1 MLRDL
6 LTLILAAGLM
16 GSLIG
21 CKGHVSPIPETDAK
35 AFGDYWFSGKAEISS
50 YALSQSRYGST
61 HDGNTVMVFV
71 AEDFSKAKH
80 VKLDE
85 PAKHQS
91 DAVKVLKL
99 NTSKKFITGVY
110 DYSMMSSVYMP
121 VDHEEHPHSLKLT
134 SGTQEWC
141 GQTFMQANW
150 KGNRY
155 EIQQMSYFESE
166 GDSKI
171 NLSNGLLED
180 ELWTLIRI
188 APNTLPIG
196 EVKMIASSFYIRLS
210 HKENKV
216 YDALASLD
224 TIDTNYLYT
233 IQYPDLKR
241 TLEIEFEKSFPYR
254 IMGWTEVYGE
264 NEVTTGK
271 LLNSIMSA
279 YWEHNRPAD
288 EVLRDD
294 LDLIH

>member
-1 MLRDL
+1 MLQNFFKL
-6 LTLILAAGLM
+6 VFVAGLLV
-16 GSLIG
+16 SLVS
-21 CKGHVSPIPETDAK
+21 CKRHVSPIPEIDAR
-35 AFGDYWFSGKAEISS
+35 AFGDYWYSGKAEISS
-50 YALSQSRYGST
+50 YALSQSRYGT
-61 HDGNTVMVFV
+61 LHDGNTVMVFV
-71 AEDFSKAKH
+71 AEDFSKSKH

-99 NTSKKFITGVY
+99 NTSKKFITGIY
-110 DYSMMSSVYMP
+110 DYSMMSSVFMP
-121 VDHEEHPHSLKLT
+121 IDHAQHPHSLKLT
-134 SGTQEWC
+134 SSIQEWC

-196 EVKMIASSFYIRLS
+196 EVKMIASSFYLRLS

-216 YDALASLD
+216 YDALTSLD
-224 TIDTNYLYT
+224 TIGLDYLYT
-233 IQYPDLKR
+233 IHYPELKR

-254 IMGWTEVYGE
+254 IMGWKESYGE

-271 LLNSIMSA
+271 ILNTIMSA
-279 YWEHNRPAD
+279 YWEHQRPED
-288 EVLRDD
+288 EVMRDD